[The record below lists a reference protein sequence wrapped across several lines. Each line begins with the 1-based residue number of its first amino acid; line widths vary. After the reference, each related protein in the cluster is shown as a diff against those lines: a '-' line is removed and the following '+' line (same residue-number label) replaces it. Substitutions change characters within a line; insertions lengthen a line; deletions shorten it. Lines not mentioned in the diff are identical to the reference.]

1 MKCPTCGYIG
11 FESSDRCRNCG
22 YEFALATP
30 APPPQ
35 DLSLA
40 SGEADGPLQDL
51 SIRDGAPPPRGTA
64 ARGARPAATPDL
76 DRVMQNLDRVIG
88 APDPASADS
97 GPPDLPLFDRDAE
110 QELPPLV
117 TAGAEPRRPLSVR
130 RATPDPA
137 RLKPKPIRH
146 QAPAAEQ
153 SLGLPLPSVS
163 ERVEPTRESP
173 VGRARAEAADADAVD
188 AAPPLLRGL
197 AALVDVAILGAID
210 VLVISF
216 TLRLC
221 GLDTSELGVL
231 PPIPI
236 VAFFLIVNGGY
247 LAAFTAAGGQT
258 IGKMAFGLKVVGQ
271 TDAPV
276 SAGTSV
282 VRTFG
287 CLLSVVSLGLGFAPA
302 LLGSGGRALED
313 RLADTRVVRM
323 SA

>member
-11 FESSDRCRNCG
+11 FESTDRCRNCG
-22 YEFALATP
+22 YEFALSTP
-30 APPPQ
+30 SPPAQ
-35 DLSLA
+35 DLSLS

-51 SIRDGAPPPRGTA
+51 AIRDGGTPVRTTPA
-64 ARGARPAATPDL
+64 ARGPRTAPAPDL

-88 APDPASADS
+88 APEPAAA
-97 GPPDLPLFDRDAE
+97 DLPLFDRDAE
-110 QELPPLV
+110 PDLPPLV
-117 TAGAEPRRPLSVR
+117 NAGAEPRRPLSVR

-137 RLKPKPIRH
+137 RLKPKPVRH
-146 QAPAAEQ
+146 QAAPAAP
-153 SLGLPLPSVS
+153 SLDLPLPSVG
-163 ERVEPTRESP
+163 ERHEPRRESA
-173 VGRARAEAADADAVD
+173 VFQAQSEAADVE

-210 VLVISF
+210 ALVISF

-221 GLDTSELGVL
+221 GLETSELGML

-236 VAFFLIVNGGY
+236 IAFFLIVNGGY

-271 TDAPV
+271 SDAPLSV
-276 SAGTSV
+276 GTSI

-287 CLLSVVSLGLGFAPA
+287 CLLSIASLGLGFAPA
-302 LLGSGGRALED
+302 LVGAGGRTLED
-313 RLADTRVVRM
+313 RLAHTRVVRM
-323 SA
+323 LA

>member
-22 YEFALATP
+22 YEFALSTP

-40 SGEADGPLQDL
+40 SGDVDGPLQDL
-51 SIRDGAPPPRGTA
+51 AIREGARPARTIT
-64 ARGARPAATPDL
+64 ARGARSSATPDL
-76 DRVMQNLDRVIG
+76 DRVMQNLDRVLG
-88 APDPASADS
+88 APEPTA
-97 GPPDLPLFDRDAE
+97 PDLPLFDRDAE
-110 QELPPLV
+110 PEHELPPLV

-146 QAPAAEQ
+146 QAPPAAQ

-163 ERVEPTRESP
+163 DRPGPKRPSP
-173 VGRARAEAADADAVD
+173 VVQAESEAADAD

-197 AALVDVAILGAID
+197 AALVDVAILGAVD
-210 VLVISF
+210 ALVISF

-271 TDAPV
+271 SDAPV
-276 SAGTSV
+276 SAGTSL
-282 VRTFG
+282 VRAFG
-287 CLLSVVSLGLGFAPA
+287 CLLSVASLGLGFVPA
-302 LLGSGGRALED
+302 LLGAGGRALED